1 MNAEDVDNNVIYIT
15 ELRRQQIVNT
25 SSDPDF
31 SISYEASSTSGQGA
45 DVAPSSMYG
54 GGSGAGGPMNE
65 RIARLE
71 AIEVTNSRLLSEIKQ
86 EISKNNTA
94 ITNLERRVID
104 KVDENQKW
112 LVALIISSILVPL
125 LLALVTK

>member
-1 MNAEDVDNNVIYIT
+1 
-15 ELRRQQIVNT
+15 
-25 SSDPDF
+25 
-31 SISYEASSTSGQGA
+31 
-45 DVAPSSMYG
+45 
-54 GGSGAGGPMNE
+54 MNE

-86 EISKNNTA
+86 EISKNNA
-94 ITNLERRVID
+94 SITNLERRVID